1 MGGGD
6 GSFQTPGSR
15 YDVDDME
22 KDNASSTLLTWIIL
36 NLDPNNRFHND
47 RFCINNKSL
56 KKELSHDSEIL
67 ESQCISGFFST
78 KSPPKP
84 GKKGKG
90 AK

>member
-67 ESQCISGFFST
+67 ESQVRRVFQYQIPSQAR
-78 KSPPKP
+78 
-84 GKKGKG
+84 KKGQRS
-90 AK
+90 